1 MVKFGSAILFIL
13 LCSTS
18 YAEIYKWT
26 DANGNT
32 QFSDEPPK
40 QGHFDTLNIP
50 TTPSP
55 ISTSAPSSNTD
66 EAAKLRQQKLID
78 SFEQERN
85 AKEKIQKELAQKKE
99 KLNQTCIQAKE
110 YLRKLKVGGIYTLDA
125 QGNKVYKPESERAQ
139 AVERTQNSIK
149 QYCR

>member
-55 ISTSAPSSNTD
+55 IKIGRASCRERVSSP
-66 EAAKLRQQKLID
+66 
-78 SFEQERN
+78 
-85 AKEKIQKELAQKKE
+85 
-99 KLNQTCIQAKE
+99 
-110 YLRKLKVGGIYTLDA
+110 V
-125 QGNKVYKPESERAQ
+125 
-139 AVERTQNSIK
+139 
-149 QYCR
+149 